1 MKHKFKKIFLKVLLA
16 FGIFIVLLVGGF
28 VIWYYFDT
36 QITPP
41 LVSTEIVY
49 STHRDSIDAT
59 HYTDGKNWLKKNKYG
74 LWEMYLEGSPFER
87 GVANGK
93 LTKEL
98 IYKQEKDFVERIK
111 ELVPSESYLGFL
123 KYFVKFFDRDI
134 DEYVLP
140 EFQQEIYGISFS
152 ASPDF
157 NFIGTNYERL
167 LNYHAAHDIGHAL
180 QNLMLVGCTS
190 FAANM
195 GYNDSSLIIGRNF
208 DFYVNDA
215 FAKDKIICFENPDKG
230 HRFAYITWAGMIGV
244 VSGMNDK
251 GLTVTINAGKS
262 DIPFKAATPISLLAR
277 EILQYASN
285 IDEAT
290 AIAKKRKTFVSES
303 LLIGSAS
310 DNKAVILE
318 KSPAKF
324 GVYQTN
330 NDYLVCANHFQSDAF
345 STDRKN
351 KEQILESASSYREN
365 RADELIEKNDTLNYL
380 EAASIL
386 RDRKGWGDV
395 SIGIG
400 NEKAMAQMI
409 SHHSII
415 FLPEKHTLWVSTAPY
430 QFGCYLGYHVNKI
443 FNNPVFKKEIP
454 VYDTSL
460 TIPPDP
466 FILSA
471 EFRNY
476 QKYKEDRTKIIKAT
490 KIGAKLSMDFIKEF
504 TLSNPD
510 YYQGYVLAGK
520 YFESI
525 GDRDKALQFYSFSLK
540 KVFEKSTQRSEIEEK
555 VKELSENE

>member
-1 MKHKFKKIFLKVLLA
+1 MKHKFRKIFLRFLLIL
-16 FGIFIVLLVGGF
+16 FIFILLVAGGI
-28 VIWYYFDT
+28 VIWYHFDT
-36 QITPP
+36 KIEPP
-41 LVSTEIVY
+41 EVNTEIVY
-49 STHRDSIDAT
+49 SMHRDSIDAND
-59 HYTDGKNWLKKNKYG
+59 YTIGKNWLKKNKYG
-74 LWEMYLEGSPFER
+74 LWEMYLQGSPFER

-98 IYKQEKDFVERIK
+98 LYKQEKDFVDRIK
-111 ELVPSESYLGFL
+111 ELVPSEYYLRFL

-134 DEYVLP
+134 DQYVLP
-140 EFQQEIYGISFS
+140 EFQEEIYGISFS

-157 NFIGTNYERL
+157 NFIGSNYERM

-180 QNLMLVGCTS
+180 QDMMLVGCTS

-195 GYNDSSLIIGRNF
+195 GYKDSSLIIGRNF

-215 FAKDKIICFENPDKG
+215 FAKNKIICFENPDHGNK
-230 HRFAYITWAGMIGV
+230 FAYITWAGMIGV

-285 IDEAT
+285 IEEAT
-290 AIAKKRKTFVSES
+290 AIAQKRKTFVSES
-303 LLIGSAS
+303 LLIGSAA

-318 KSPAKF
+318 KSPSKF
-324 GVYQTN
+324 GVYQTTN
-330 NDYLVCANHFQSDAF
+330 NYLVCANHFQSEAF
-345 STDRKN
+345 ATDENN

-365 RADELIEKNDTLNYL
+365 RAQELIAQQDTVNYI

-386 RDRKGWGDV
+386 RDRKGWDGV

-409 SHHSII
+409 SHHSVI
-415 FLPEKHTLWVSTAPY
+415 FLPEKNLLWISTAPY
-430 QFGCYLGYHVNKI
+430 QLGSYLAYHVNQI
-443 FNNPVFKKEIP
+443 FENPDFKKDIP
-454 VYDTSL
+454 LYDSVL

-466 FILSA
+466 FLHSDA
-471 EFRNY
+471 FAKFEE
-476 QKYKEDRTKIIKAT
+476 YKQDRKKIIKAT
-490 KIGAKLSMDFIKEF
+490 NIGAKLSIDFIKDF

-510 YYQGYVLAGK
+510 YYQGYVLAGD
-520 YFESI
+520 YFLRI
-525 GDRDKALQFYSFSLK
+525 GDKEKALQFYKFSLK
-540 KVFEKSTQRSEIEEK
+540 KVFEKSPQRLEVEEK
-555 VKELSENE
+555 VRKLSEN